1 LPNTL
6 SAGLTAHGV
15 NAASAAAIGHTP
27 PVSVLF
33 AAFLGYNPIEHL
45 AGPHVLA
52 ALSAHS
58 QAVVTGRS
66 FFPELIS
73 GPFRTGL
80 HEAFAFAILAC
91 LVAAAASAL
100 RGGRYHHEDEPRE
113 ISGGQVDAGALT
125 TPVSA
130 PR

>member
-1 LPNTL
+1 
-6 SAGLTAHGV
+6 
-15 NAASAAAIGHTP
+15 
-27 PVSVLF
+27 
-33 AAFLGYNPIEHL
+33 AFLGYNPIEHL

-58 QAVVTGRS
+58 QAIVTGRS

-100 RGGRYHHEDEPRE
+100 RGGRYHHQEGPQEV
-113 ISGGQVDAGALT
+113 SGGQVKGEALAAPEGIRPLGVASRHARAG
-125 TPVSA
+125 
-130 PR
+130 